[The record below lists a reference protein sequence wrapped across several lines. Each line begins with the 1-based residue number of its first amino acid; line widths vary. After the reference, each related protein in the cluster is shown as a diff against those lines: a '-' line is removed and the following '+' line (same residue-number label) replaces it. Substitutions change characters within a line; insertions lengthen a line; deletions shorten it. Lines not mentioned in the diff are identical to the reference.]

1 MKIQELL
8 DQYKQLINFED
19 KMQKSNF
26 KFVTMFLKYEK
37 RNKRENWEQGCIEF
51 LEDVIDIHK
60 SKVLTIGTYKI

>member
-8 DQYKQLINFED
+8 EQYKQLINFED

-37 RNKRENWEQGCIEF
+37 RKKKENWEQGCIEF